1 MTDES
6 GRVVASSR
14 WPTTASSQIRHPD
27 PASHIYLTD
36 HEPANGRRF
45 YGVIVHAKAGGS
57 PLTVQVERA
66 SEGDRVLV
74 ETVVDEFFEH
84 GAWVSA
90 PFLAALLL
98 ISIVTIRGAVSAL
111 ATVSREAATIGPD
124 ASGRRLPERD
134 VPSEVLP
141 LVRAV
146 NLALDRLDDAL
157 AQQRAFTAD
166 AAHELRTPLAILR
179 AHADTLTDG
188 EAAAALRRDI
198 DQMSRVVVQLLKIAQ
213 LDASVIAPG
222 ETADLNEIAIAV
234 AGLLNPLAVR
244 DAKLIEVT
252 LPEAPRVVPGNRE
265 IIFLALRNLVENA
278 LRYAPHDTNVEI
290 MVDDDGAI
298 RVIDHGPGIP
308 PSLRERIF
316 ARFWRADRSESGA
329 GLGLAIVAKAI
340 DLHGGTVNV
349 GDTPGGGTTFT
360 LRFQKVETS
369 TASDIPVEAPAI
381 ADIERPG

>member
-1 MTDES
+1 M
-6 GRVVASSR
+6 
-14 WPTTASSQIRHPD
+14 
-27 PASHIYLTD
+27 
-36 HEPANGRRF
+36 
-45 YGVIVHAKAGGS
+45 IVHAKAGGS

-308 PSLRERIF
+308 PSLREWIF